1 MTEKN
6 DKYSLN
12 KQSFPGLSPRLSAIA
27 GMVREGSV
35 VADVGTDHA
44 LLPVSLVRSGVC
56 PRAAASDISCDAARR
71 AEKNVREAGLADR
84 ISVHVRDGLNG
95 YESGDADVLVIS
107 GMGGPLMIRILSENP
122 DLTESFGEMIL
133 SPQSEIRQV
142 RIWLRGNGYMLED
155 EAFVE
160 DAGHGYTIM
169 RTCRGEE
176 TLYGEDPVTRRAQ
189 EAYGPILLDNQDQNL
204 RAYVQRETAR
214 LDEALI
220 QVSRAA
226 SGRGARRIAELNEEK
241 EAACRALTLLT
252 I

>member
-133 SPQSEIRQV
+133 SPQSEI
-142 RIWLRGNGYMLED
+142 
-155 EAFVE
+155 
-160 DAGHGYTIM
+160 
-169 RTCRGEE
+169 
-176 TLYGEDPVTRRAQ
+176 P
-189 EAYGPILLDNQDQNL
+189 
-204 RAYVQRETAR
+204 
-214 LDEALI
+214 
-220 QVSRAA
+220 
-226 SGRGARRIAELNEEK
+226 
-241 EAACRALTLLT
+241 
-252 I
+252 